1 MNFRIE
7 KKYRI
12 ISSNLNEFFKWL
24 HSNNFKEIHKKRLIS
39 SIYYDNVNL
48 SMYNDS
54 LEGVIPRKKIRIR
67 SYDQVKK
74 FYKEEKLTTQEGEF
88 KDSKKINFLENHK
101 ILIDKDYGVCNKIL
115 TIMYNRQ
122 YFLKEN
128 IRVTIDTDINYQKI
142 NSDMLFS
149 DDQKFN
155 TCVIEFKTSKID
167 DFNNIKDKIPL
178 DEIRFSKYS
187 NGIECLK
194 NNFFLTF

>member
-12 ISSNLNEFFKWL
+12 NSSNLNEFFKWL
-24 HSNNFKEIHKKRLIS
+24 FSNNFKEIHKKRLIS

-48 SMYNDS
+48 SMYHDS
-54 LEGVIPRKKIRIR
+54 SEGVIPRKKIRIR

-74 FYKEEKLTTQEGEF
+74 FYIEEKLTTQEGEF
-88 KDSKKINFLENHK
+88 KDSKKINHLQNYK
-101 ILIDKDYGVCNKIL
+101 ILIDKEYGVCNKVL
-115 TIMYNRQ
+115 TIIYKRQ
-122 YFLKEN
+122 YFLKKN
-128 IRVTIDTDINYQKI
+128 IRVTVDTDIKYQKK

-149 DDQKFN
+149 DDQRFN
-155 TCVIEFKTSKID
+155 GCVIEFKTFKID

-194 NNFFLTF
+194 NNFFLTL